1 MATPSHHLFICTN
14 TRPPGNPKGSCG
26 EAGAGDVFTA
36 FKARIHARDLLG
48 QVQANSSN
56 CLKPCHWGPNV
67 VLYPEGVWYSGVSPA
82 DVDEILDATLAGTVV
97 ERLRM
102 PPEAEEAFPGATSPS
117 PKNP

>member
-1 MATPSHHLFICTN
+1 MAIPEHHLFVCTN

-36 FKARIHARDLLG
+36 FKARIHARDLYG

-56 CLKPCHWGPNV
+56 CLKPCQWGPNV
-67 VLYPEGVWYSGVSPA
+67 VIYPEGVWYSGVTVA
-82 DVDEILDATLAGTVV
+82 DVDAILDATLSGAVV

-102 PPEAEEAFPGATSPS
+102 PPEAAEAFPRPEGDKS
-117 PKNP
+117 KNP